1 MAADT
6 ITYDDKTASLSPS
19 NPATELVRA
28 VDLNEVK
35 TVVNAHATNIDEV
48 VIESFN
54 GLIESPEDKA
64 YVLILK
70 AAYDGSITETT
81 TQSTSGTCTATFTI
95 GATELGG
102 SPNSV
107 SSSEQSQA
115 HVSEN
120 TFSAGDTITMTVSSN
135 SSCVDFRFSISMSK
149 TIS

>member
-6 ITYDDKTASLSPS
+6 ITYDDKTAALAPS
-19 NPATELVRA
+19 NPATELVRD
-28 VDLNEVK
+28 VDLNEIK

-48 VIESFN
+48 VAEDFN
-54 GLIESPEDKA
+54 GLIESPDDKA

-70 AAYDGSITETT
+70 AGYAGSITETT
-81 TQSTSGTCTATFTI
+81 TQCTSGTCTATFSI
-95 GATELGG
+95 EAVNLGG
-102 SPNSV
+102 TANSV

-115 HVSEN
+115 HASAN

-135 SSCVDFRFSISMSK
+135 SSCVDFRFSITMAK